1 MKIITYN
8 VNGIRSALNKGFME
22 WLQAENPDIICLQEI
37 KAQKEQ
43 IDIFA
48 FEELG
53 YQCYINSAEKKGYS
67 GTAIF
72 TKISPLSV
80 NFDFD
85 NMLKAQAATQD
96 SAQNNNNEI
105 FTDTYGNANREGRL
119 ITLELPNFYLIT
131 AYVPNAKTDLSRLT
145 FRHDIWDKKLLEY
158 LKFLEN
164 KKPIILCGDL
174 NVAHKEIDLANPKQ
188 NVKNAGFTPQEREGF
203 DNYMENELTDL
214 FRHLYPDK
222 IQYTWWSM
230 RSNARA
236 KNIGWRIDYFVAS
249 NALVNKIKDIKILDE
264 VSMSDHCPVTL
275 EI

>member
-8 VNGIRSALNKGFME
+8 VNGIRSVLNKGFME
-22 WLQAENPDIICLQEI
+22 WLQAENPDVICLQEI

-72 TKISPLSV
+72 TKIPPLSV
-80 NFDFD
+80 NLDFD
-85 NMLKAQAATQD
+85 NMLKAQTATQD
-96 SAQNNNNEI
+96 STQNI

-214 FRHLYPDK
+214 FRHFYPDK

-236 KNIGWRIDYFVAS
+236 KNIGWRIDYFIAS

-264 VSMSDHCPVTL
+264 VTMSDH
-275 EI
+275 